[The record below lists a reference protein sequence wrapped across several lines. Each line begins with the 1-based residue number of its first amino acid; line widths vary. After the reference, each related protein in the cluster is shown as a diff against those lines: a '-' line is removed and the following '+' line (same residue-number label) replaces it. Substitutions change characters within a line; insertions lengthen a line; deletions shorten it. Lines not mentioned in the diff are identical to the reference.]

1 MKTFLL
7 LICVPVIAL
16 AQRPSDIS
24 ALADSWAVAYGF
36 EPELIHAIIEVES
49 GGNVKAVS
57 GAGAA
62 GLMQL
67 MPATAAAFGVRN
79 RFDAAEN
86 IRGGVA
92 YLAWLRDLFAGDRR
106 LMLAAYNAGHGWVL
120 QHGLALPSTPV
131 VAYVD
136 RVAFVFRRLR
146 WERVLREGGSAL

>member
-1 MKTFLL
+1 MKTFFLL
-7 LICVPVIAL
+7 VCLPAIAL
-16 AQRPSDIS
+16 SQRPSEIS
-24 ALADSWAVAYGF
+24 ELVHSWAVAYGF

-49 GGNVKAVS
+49 SGNVKAVS

-79 RFDAAEN
+79 RFDPAEN

-92 YLAWLRDLFAGDRR
+92 YLAWLRNVFAGDRR
-106 LMLAAYNAGHGWVL
+106 LMLAAYNAGHEWVRRY
-120 QHGLALPSTPV
+120 GLALPSTSV
-131 VAYVD
+131 VDYVD

-146 WERVLREGGSAL
+146 WERVLREGGSPL